1 MAPGAALRRLAG
13 QPIAPVA
20 VLCMALLANAAL
32 LLSFQR
38 GMTFLVDEW
47 LLLVERRSW
56 DLDTFLTPFYEH
68 LFLVPIVVF
77 KVLMSTIGI
86 GPHWVYAIPLLAL
99 HLTCVVFVYA
109 LARSRVGPWFALAPA
124 VLILFLGSS
133 YDNLLLPIQV
143 SFLGSIA
150 TGLGMLLV
158 LDSAPSRRR
167 NATASLLLAA
177 SLASSSLGLVFAIT
191 ALVEIVITPGWR
203 RRIWVVLAP
212 MGLYGLW
219 YLAYGARGLEQ
230 GGSLRGNLPYVP
242 GHAAD
247 SAAAVFGS
255 LSGLGLEWGRVLAI
269 LAVVVLVRAFLRG
282 HVLSARSIALVA
294 AVVSFWILGGLARAH
309 QDAPEASRYL
319 YLGAVLVTL
328 LVLEA
333 LRPIKLDRRWAL
345 LSTALVVFAVVGN
358 ANALRGARDTHLVFS
373 RGVSAQFAALEA
385 LGPRVVDPSFVA
397 AIHLAPLVEAGEY
410 FDMVSALGSPV
421 ELERDVLARDG
432 DEQKIADGV
441 LAAALAGSGR
451 RDATLDRAALAPPTV
466 ERVRFGL
473 PTRAGPCVR
482 FEAREAGASLSVRT
496 HGPGALIRASGSPT
510 TLHLRRFGESFQLV
524 RTIAS
529 SSSVALALP
538 SGGVRTPWRLRA
550 STRGVVEI
558 CTADVGER
566 LRTP

>member
-1 MAPGAALRRLAG
+1 
-13 QPIAPVA
+13 
-20 VLCMALLANAAL
+20 
-32 LLSFQR
+32 
-38 GMTFLVDEW
+38 
-47 LLLVERRSW
+47 
-56 DLDTFLTPFYEH
+56 
-68 LFLVPIVVF
+68 VF

-99 HLTCVVFVYA
+99 HLTCVVLVYA

-124 VLILFLGSS
+124 LLILFLGSS

-158 LDSAPSRRR
+158 LDSAQSRRR
-167 NATASLLLAA
+167 DATASLLLVA
-177 SLASSSLGLVFAIT
+177 SLASSSLGLVFIIA

-203 RRIWVVLAP
+203 RRTWVVLVP

-230 GGSLRGNLPYVP
+230 GGSLRANLPYVP

-269 LAVVVLVRAFLRG
+269 LTVVVLVRALLRG

-309 QDAPEASRYL
+309 QHAPEASRYL
-319 YLGAVLVTL
+319 YLGAALVTL
-328 LVLEA
+328 LVLEE

-345 LSTALVVFAVVGN
+345 LLTAFVVFAVVGN

-385 LGPRVVDPSFVA
+385 LGPEVVEPSFVA

-432 DEQKIADGV
+432 NEQKIADAV

-451 RDATLDRAALAPPTV
+451 RDATLDRTAFAPTV
-466 ERVRFGL
+466 ERVRYGL

-482 FEAREAGASLSVRT
+482 FEAREPGASLSVRT
-496 HGPGALIRASGSPT
+496 HGPGALIRASSDSPT
-510 TLHLRRFGESFQLV
+510 TLHMRRFGESFQVV
-524 RTIAS
+524 RTIAP

-538 SGGVRTPWRLRA
+538 SGGVKTPWRLRGG
-550 STRGVVEI
+550 TRGAVEI

-566 LRTP
+566 FRVP